1 MWIRFDTFPDIFHI
15 VYTIDIYINSHIV
28 LNYFFY
34 KSVPYCHP
42 IALYARVHTL
52 HERFDIIFQFN
63 ALILMQT
70 EKNVLKALIK
80 NVLHVESVT
89 LKTPNEC
96 PLQIIERHT

>member
-52 HERFDIIFQFN
+52 HERFV
-63 ALILMQT
+63 LHLESSILM
-70 EKNVLKALIK
+70 
-80 NVLHVESVT
+80 T
-89 LKTPNEC
+89 LNEC
-96 PLQIIERHT
+96 LLQIIERRTLSCNSFSIIIGSDNELRNKQK